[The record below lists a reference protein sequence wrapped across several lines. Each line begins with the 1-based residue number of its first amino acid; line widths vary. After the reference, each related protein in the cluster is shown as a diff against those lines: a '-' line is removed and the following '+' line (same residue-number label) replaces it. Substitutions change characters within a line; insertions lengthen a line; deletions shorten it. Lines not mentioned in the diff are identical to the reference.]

1 MLWWTERDEE
11 DMEKMYDRALSE
23 RNYVIVQ
30 IVKKS
35 NSVQLKFNLKLT
47 IVKCFTKL
55 CDISS

>member
-1 MLWWTERDEE
+1 
-11 DMEKMYDRALSE
+11 MEKMYDRALSE